1 MKLTDRRKK
10 EEKRTR
16 EDGEV
21 DRLGLAGR
29 SGKTKRDRESGQTAT
44 YNCGEGCLFQV

>member
-1 MKLTDRRKK
+1 MTDRRRKK

-29 SGKTKRDRESGQTAT
+29 SGRRNVIERADR
-44 YNCGEGCLFQV
+44 